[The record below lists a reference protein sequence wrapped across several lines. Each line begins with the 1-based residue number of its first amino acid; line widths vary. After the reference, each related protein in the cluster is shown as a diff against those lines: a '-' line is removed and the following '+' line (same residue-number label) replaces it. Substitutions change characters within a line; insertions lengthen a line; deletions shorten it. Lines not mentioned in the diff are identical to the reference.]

1 MSKKLHFKLITHEKI
16 VFENDVDEIY
26 CKGLEGEFGILPDHT
41 PFMSALAIGVTKV
54 VSDGKADYFAT
65 VGGVFQDNN
74 AVILTEEAENGKDI
88 DFTVAK
94 AEKEK
99 LEARNGNPDNQK
111 DIDNKNKAL
120 AIALA
125 KFKAA
130 MNETNQ
136 VKNAKILAIRM
147 VRLDPYYVQRTSI

>member
-1 MSKKLHFKLITHEKI
+1 MSKKIHFKLITHEKI

-26 CKGLEGEFGILPDHT
+26 CKGLEGEFGIMPNHT

-54 VSDGKADYFAT
+54 VTEGKAEYFAT
-65 VGGVFQDNN
+65 VGGVFQVSDNN
-74 AVILTEEAENGKDI
+74 AVLLTEEAENGKDI
-88 DFTVAK
+88 DITVAK
-94 AEKEK
+94 TEKEK
-99 LEARNGNPDNQK
+99 LEARNGNPDNRK

-130 MNETNQ
+130 MNETN
-136 VKNAKILAIRM
+136 
-147 VRLDPYYVQRTSI
+147 

>member
-1 MSKKLHFKLITHEKI
+1 MSKKIHFKLITHEKI

-26 CKGLEGEFGILPDHT
+26 CKGLEGEFGIMPNHT

-54 VSDGKADYFAT
+54 VTEGKAEYFAT
-65 VGGVFQDNN
+65 VGGVFQVSDNN
-74 AVILTEEAENGKDI
+74 AVLLTEEAENGKNIDI
-88 DFTVAK
+88 TVAK
-94 AEKEK
+94 TEKEK

-130 MNETNQ
+130 MNETN
-136 VKNAKILAIRM
+136 
-147 VRLDPYYVQRTSI
+147 

>member
-1 MSKKLHFKLITHEKI
+1 MSKKIHFKLITHEKI

-26 CKGLEGEFGILPDHT
+26 CKGLEGDFGILLDHT
-41 PFMSALAIGVTKV
+41 PFMSALTIGVTKV

-65 VGGVFQDNN
+65 VGGVFQVTNNN
-74 AVILTEEAENGKDI
+74 AVLLTEEAENGKDI
-88 DFTVAK
+88 DLTVAK

-111 DIDNKNKAL
+111 DIDNKNKTL

-130 MNETNQ
+130 MNETN
-136 VKNAKILAIRM
+136 
-147 VRLDPYYVQRTSI
+147 

>member
-1 MSKKLHFKLITHEKI
+1 MSKKIHFKLITHEKI

-26 CKGLEGEFGILPDHT
+26 CKGLEGEFGIMPDHT

-54 VSDGKADYFAT
+54 VTEGKAEYFAT
-65 VGGVFQDNN
+65 VGGVFQVSNNN
-74 AVILTEEAENGKDI
+74 AVLLTEEAENGKDI
-88 DFTVAK
+88 DLTVAR

-130 MNETNQ
+130 MNETN
-136 VKNAKILAIRM
+136 
-147 VRLDPYYVQRTSI
+147 

>member
-1 MSKKLHFKLITHEKI
+1 MSKKIHFKLITHEKI

-54 VSDGKADYFAT
+54 VADGNADYFAT
-65 VGGVFQDNN
+65 VGGVFQVSNNN
-74 AVILTEEAENGKDI
+74 AVLLTEEAENGKDI
-88 DFTVAK
+88 DLTVAK

-99 LEARNGNPDNQK
+99 LEARNGNPDSQK

-130 MNETNQ
+130 MNET
-136 VKNAKILAIRM
+136 
-147 VRLDPYYVQRTSI
+147 S

>member
-1 MSKKLHFKLITHEKI
+1 MSKKIHFKLITHEKI

-26 CKGLEGEFGILPDHT
+26 CKGLEGDFGILPDHT
-41 PFMSALAIGVTKV
+41 PFMSALKIGVTKV
-54 VSDGKADYFAT
+54 VNDGKADYFAT
-65 VGGVFQDNN
+65 VGGVFQVTDNS

-88 DFTVAK
+88 DLTVAK

-99 LEARNGNPDNQK
+99 LEARNGNPENQK

-120 AIALA
+120 AVALA

-130 MNETNQ
+130 MNETN
-136 VKNAKILAIRM
+136 
-147 VRLDPYYVQRTSI
+147 

>member
-1 MSKKLHFKLITHEKI
+1 MSKKIHFKLITHEKI

-26 CKGLEGEFGILPDHT
+26 CKGLEGEFGIMPNHT

-54 VSDGKADYFAT
+54 VTEGKAEFFAT
-65 VGGVFQDNN
+65 VGGVFQVSDNN
-74 AVILTEEAENGKDI
+74 AVLLTEEAENGKDI
-88 DFTVAK
+88 DLTVAK
-94 AEKEK
+94 TEKEK

-130 MNETNQ
+130 MNETN
-136 VKNAKILAIRM
+136 
-147 VRLDPYYVQRTSI
+147 

>member
-1 MSKKLHFKLITHEKI
+1 MSKKIHFKLITHEKI

-26 CKGLEGEFGILPDHT
+26 CKGLEGEFGIMPNHT

-54 VSDGKADYFAT
+54 VTEGKAEYFAT
-65 VGGVFQDNN
+65 VGGVFQVSNNN
-74 AVILTEEAENGKDI
+74 AVLLTEEAENGKDI
-88 DFTVAK
+88 DLTVAK
-94 AEKEK
+94 TEKEK

-130 MNETNQ
+130 MNETN
-136 VKNAKILAIRM
+136 
-147 VRLDPYYVQRTSI
+147 